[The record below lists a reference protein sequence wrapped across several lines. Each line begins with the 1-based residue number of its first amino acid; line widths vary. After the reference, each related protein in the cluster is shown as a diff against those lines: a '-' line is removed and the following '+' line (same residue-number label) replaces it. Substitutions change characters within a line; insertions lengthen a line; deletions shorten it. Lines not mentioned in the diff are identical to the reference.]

1 MNSQLWPLLR
11 GKGFNPHKSF
21 VSNTSSCA
29 VIAGACRR
37 SISHLCRSLSPTKW
51 YFSFK
56 ANLAVSVRMIYYHS
70 WPQNDQKT
78 VLVKFPFHYFRQLK
92 FHPSKLRIVVRV
104 SRSIIRD
111 RRRQGL
117 NKCLNKCLP
126 YQELSYWPRS
136 PYVLEQTS
144 FNRDI
149 TPSPSIAKERSGWV
163 LNGVYPIHPVSVIK
177 LKNFMRFLRS
187 RPQGNNYIF
196 TCTLSMNSICVS
208 RCYFRPKRLMKL
220 LSVVEKNWLHLETI
234 CQTLWQIS
242 NVTGLLLWQ

>member
-1 MNSQLWPLLR
+1 MAVVLKQKNSMLTKIVMKMNSQLWPLLR
-11 GKGFNPHKSF
+11 GKGFNPYKSF

-51 YFSFK
+51 YFSSK

-70 WPQNDQKT
+70 WPQNDQKK

-117 NKCLNKCLP
+117 DKCLNNCLP

-136 PYVLEQTS
+136 PYV
-144 FNRDI
+144 
-149 TPSPSIAKERSGWV
+149 
-163 LNGVYPIHPVSVIK
+163 
-177 LKNFMRFLRS
+177 
-187 RPQGNNYIF
+187 
-196 TCTLSMNSICVS
+196 
-208 RCYFRPKRLMKL
+208 
-220 LSVVEKNWLHLETI
+220 
-234 CQTLWQIS
+234 
-242 NVTGLLLWQ
+242 